1 MFCKK
6 CGKEV
11 KEGTVFCGYCGAPV
25 GQTTG
30 PQQQSAFPPMGGGQS
45 VAAAGTPAGKGGI
58 GELLAKNKLLAIG
71 VGAAVLV
78 IIVLAVVLFRKP
90 SGITGEWNGE
100 YDFKNFWQAAG
111 YVTEDVFRFHEDA
124 GVDFS
129 ALPKVEGVL
138 EFHKNG
144 TWEFYLEK
152 KSAMEGNKA
161 LIDDMRDNTDDED
174 AEEACEEY
182 LEALNDELDD
192 LLEVFVW
199 SGDYEIDEEKGEIE
213 LTITKAGI
221 GSISKKSNEAVLSY
235 KIKSGKL
242 TLKIEETDGDNRI
255 YQLEELGLFDEKL
268 SRE

>member
-25 GQTTG
+25 GQTAG
-30 PQQQSAFPPMGGGQS
+30 PQQQSAFPPVGGGGQS
-45 VAAAGTPAGKGGI
+45 VAAAGKGGI
-58 GELLAKNKLLAIG
+58 GELLDKNKLLVIG
-71 VGAAVLV
+71 AGAAVLLII
-78 IIVLAVVLFRKP
+78 IIVLAVVLFKKP
-90 SGITGEWNGE
+90 SGITGEWHGE
-100 YDFKNFWQAAG
+100 YDFKNFWRAAG
-111 YVTEDVFRFHEDA
+111 YITEDDFRIHEDA

-161 LIDDMRDNTDDED
+161 LVDDIRDNTDDED
-174 AEEACEEY
+174 AEAYEKY

-199 SGDYEIDEEKGEIE
+199 SGDYEINEEEGEIE